1 LWLSTVVAVILVG
14 AGAVAWI
21 IYQIAKQLRT
31 LKTGKEEKKVANPP
45 QYANPKYTAKEMLT
59 AIEAAKTI
67 NELKDAIEKY
77 FPGSVNNLVYGMG
90 QVIETSKQLNGDTQ
104 TLAIIQGIIE
114 EIRTS
119 WEEKPVNI
127 GVDNIA
133 FEIFSNMV
141 DKVYRPQLENYAK
154 KLGLV
159 EDAKNPGTI
168 KIGDLVINIRDANHR
183 LLRGEV
189 APDFLKFVID
199 KMIDKLISRLA
210 NPHEATARIWGTMS

>member
-1 LWLSTVVAVILVG
+1 VGDANAKRRDLEKTYAAAYKTLWLSTVVAVILVG

-119 WEEKPVNI
+119 WEENRSTSELIILLSKYSQTWLIRFI
-127 GVDNIA
+127 GLNLRIMQKTRSCRRRK
-133 FEIFSNMV
+133 ESRNH
-141 DKVYRPQLENYAK
+141 
-154 KLGLV
+154 
-159 EDAKNPGTI
+159 KNWRF
-168 KIGDLVINIRDANHR
+168 GD
-183 LLRGEV
+183 
-189 APDFLKFVID
+189 
-199 KMIDKLISRLA
+199 
-210 NPHEATARIWGTMS
+210 